1 VPDLG
6 ILLSDDPIA
15 VDKASVDLI
24 NTAPYSPLWS
34 TTDKFNDQDKFKA
47 IYKDID
53 WNWQLNYGQQM
64 GIGNKKYKIIKV

>member
-15 VDKASVDLI
+15 VDKASADLI
-24 NTAPYSPLWS
+24 NDAPYNPSWS
-34 TTDKFNDQDKFKA
+34 TMDKFKDQDKFKA

-64 GIGNKKYKIIKV
+64 GIGNKEYKIVKI